1 MKAWLVSLAVG
12 VLAGAIYATL
22 DVHSPAPPLVA
33 LLGLL
38 GMLAGEQVIP
48 VCRRMLRGEPVTFH
62 WFRQECVPKI
72 SGTAPPP
79 ASERGKPP
87 RSGDA
92 F

>member
-12 VLAGAIYATL
+12 GLAGIIYATL

-38 GMLAGEQVIP
+38 GMLVGEQVIP
-48 VCRRMLRGEPVTFH
+48 VCRRLWRGEPVTLH

-72 SGTAPPP
+72 SGAPP
-79 ASERGKPP
+79 ASGSGKPP

-92 F
+92 C